1 MIGGENQE
9 FEGNDL
15 IAEDGSLLLRL
26 TPPEANW
33 LLSTVTRVQARTG
46 RTKYMREQ
54 IIYGLEA
61 LFREI
66 ELRHEFR
73 VEEGIKPPA

>member
-1 MIGGENQE
+1 
-9 FEGNDL
+9 
-15 IAEDGSLLLRL
+15 LRL
-26 TPPEANW
+26 TPQEANW

-54 IIYGLEA
+54 IVYGLEA

-66 ELRHEFR
+66 ELRHELR
-73 VEEGIKPPA
+73 DEQGVMPPR